1 MNSTFDILLNE
12 FAQAQGLD
20 VAPST
25 RGIEFECEGNRV
37 YIVQHPLHN
46 DYLLAEVT
54 VTAFEEI
61 PPASVLALMMQINEA
76 ARFKHDWF
84 IVMDSE
90 WQVNITTSTP
100 LSGLVVAQLEALML
114 DGVTRAQE
122 LQSMLEGGISAT
134 NSSDKDTP
142 DLNPLHMVRA

>member
-1 MNSTFDILLNE
+1 MNATFDILLNE
-12 FAQAQGLD
+12 FAQGQGLE

-46 DYLLAEVT
+46 DHLLAEVT

-76 ARFKHDWF
+76 ARFEHDWF

-114 DGVTRAQE
+114 EGVTRAQA
-122 LQSMLEGGISAT
+122 LQRLLEGGTSVT
-134 NSSDKDTP
+134 NSYGNETP